1 MNDSVF
7 DLENYISQE
16 FARRIGAAEEESFLT
31 GDGNKKPEGVFTKV
45 TATDGALTTINDA
58 KAINQVVQC
67 SDSMLEIL
75 KDNMEAV
82 IGEET
87 EKNWIVLHP
96 NLRCSRRRFLKQHV
110 KKAIRRHCR

>member
-45 TATDGALTTINDA
+45 T
-58 KAINQVVQC
+58 
-67 SDSMLEIL
+67 
-75 KDNMEAV
+75 MERLPQS
-82 IGEET
+82 T
-87 EKNWIVLHP
+87 MQRP
-96 NLRCSRRRFLKQHV
+96 
-110 KKAIRRHCR
+110 